1 MYVNWNIWNTT
12 LAMIFLTLS
21 STLVFRCSYDPLTG
35 DEGWSMNSGKH
46 YCSADELRECRKK
59 DLKDLGEKTWHP
71 CFETLKVMGMDD
83 NTIVIF
89 LTDNGAE
96 KFIWP
101 DDGASSY
108 HVEKEPP
115 GKVAWGF
122 LNWSSGEERSNREVL
137 LWRAVF
143 LFLYFSKCCFHRCQG
158 GVEYPLGTLHWL
170 QDSP

>member
-1 MYVNWNIWNTT
+1 MYVNWNIWITT
-12 LAMIFLTLS
+12 LAMIFLTLP
-21 STLVFRCSYDPLTG
+21 STLVFRCSYDPFTG

-46 YCSADELRECRKK
+46 YWSADELRECRKK
-59 DLKDLGEKTWHP
+59 DLTPMFW
-71 CFETLKVMGMDD
+71 TLKELGVDD

-89 LTDNGAE
+89 STDNGAE

-101 DDGASSY
+101 DGGASPY

-122 LNWSSGEERSNREVL
+122 LNWSSGEERLNREVL
-137 LWRAVF
+137 LWGVVF
-143 LFLYFSKCCFHRCQG
+143 LFLYFSKCCFHRSQG
-158 GVEYPLGTLHWL
+158 GVEYPLGTLQWP